1 MNQFLQLFRLGNCF
15 MGVIGLMVAAFIG
28 AGADLLD
35 HWRDL
40 AVASMVVFTFIAGGN
55 SLNDYID
62 REVDRI
68 AHPSRPVPSG
78 RMGAGT
84 ALKVSAA
91 AFAVSILVSG
101 LLSWEA
107 AAVVVVAIV
116 LILAYEF
123 RYKRTGVMGN
133 VIIAVLTGLLFILGG
148 VVVGAVM
155 NTVAI
160 AGMAGLV
167 TIGREITKD
176 IEDIEGDFDR
186 RTLPMA
192 IGTRNAGLVA
202 ALCYLSGVALSMQP
216 VLAGLFNDLY
226 FGAVLAADAIFIYC
240 AWILFKNPRAGQRYA
255 KFGMMVALVAFILGG
270 F

>member
-1 MNQFLQLFRLGNCF
+1 
-15 MGVIGLMVAAFIG
+15 MGVIGLTVAAFIG
-28 AGADLLD
+28 AGADLLE
-35 HWRDL
+35 HWRNL
-40 AVASMVVFTFIAGGN
+40 VVASVVVFTFIAGGN

-68 AHPSRPVPSG
+68 AHPERPIPSG
-78 RMGAGT
+78 RMEAGT
-84 ALKVSAA
+84 ALKVSAV
-91 AFAVSILVSG
+91 AFSVAILLSG

-107 AAVVVVAIV
+107 AAVVIAAIV
-116 LILAYEF
+116 LMLAYEF
-123 RYKRTGVMGN
+123 RYKSTGIVGN

-148 VVVGAVM
+148 VVVGAVI

-176 IEDIEGDFDR
+176 IEDIEGDIDR
-186 RTLPMA
+186 RTLPMV
-192 IGTRNAGLVA
+192 IGERNAGMVA
-202 ALCYLSGVALSMQP
+202 AICYLSGVALSMQP

-226 FGAVLAADAIFIYC
+226 LGAVLVADAIFIYC
-240 AWILFKNPRAGQRYA
+240 AWILFKDPRSGQRYA
-255 KFGMMVALVAFILGG
+255 KFGMMVALIAFILGG